1 MSRARD
7 LRECGMEPPQAYF
20 KTMETTWRGLS
31 GALVPDLIGTLRKWR
46 STGSGQLHLG
56 TDSKNRGTRTHF
68 VTALAVL
75 SQGRGGQ
82 VIYRSVVTPRMHSLA
97 QRLIHEATL
106 SVEVAT
112 ELQQA
117 LDLDIV
123 IHIDANEDLRHP
135 SAKYA
140 RSLAGMGLGSGFEV
154 RLKPDAWCASHV
166 ADHVVKEKHVRAA

>member
-1 MSRARD
+1 MPGAGPRRD
-7 LRECGMEPPQAYF
+7 CAFPPPPAYF
-20 KTMETTWRGLS
+20 EAMDTTWRGLS
-31 GALVPDLIGTLRKWR
+31 GRSVPDLIGTLREWQR
-46 STGSGQLHLG
+46 TSSGQLHLG

-75 SQGRGGQ
+75 SNGRGGQ
-82 VIYRSVVTPRMHSLA
+82 VIYRSIVTPRMHSLA

-112 ELQQA
+112 ELYQA

-123 IHIDANEDLRHP
+123 IHIDANEDLRHR